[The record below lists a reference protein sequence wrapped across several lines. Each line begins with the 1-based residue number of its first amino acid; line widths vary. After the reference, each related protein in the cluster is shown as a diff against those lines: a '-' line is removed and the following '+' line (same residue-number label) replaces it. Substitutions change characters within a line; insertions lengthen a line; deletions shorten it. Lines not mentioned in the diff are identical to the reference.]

1 LLADGPRS
9 SRIRRDWSDGGA
21 RSPFG
26 RPSWP
31 FDRYLVPKGRGYD
44 TRMKIKVICTLGP
57 ASLDG
62 DVIRR
67 LDEQGVDLF
76 RINLSHTPL
85 EQVEPTIDFV
95 RRHSAVPISLDT
107 EGAQVRCGVVASEL
121 LLERGKKMIL
131 MADEVR
137 GSGESLTL
145 RPRSTFEALQ
155 VGSLVSIDFHGAALR
170 VTGVGDTSA
179 TAVVEQGGRIG
190 SNKAVAV
197 EPAPVLPALTAKD
210 QGAIEIGARKAIRHY
225 CLSFASSGDDV
236 ATLRRL
242 IPEGSS
248 IIAKIE
254 SRLGVRNMDGI
265 IASADAIIIDRGDLS
280 REVPLQHVPYY
291 QKAIVRRANRWNT
304 PLYVAT
310 NLLESMVT
318 NRRPTIAEA
327 NDIANTLLDGVHGLV
342 LAAETAIGIDPVGA
356 AAMISTAIEAFDR
369 ANIGALL
376 EEDRPAASA
385 PPLLPIQ

>member
-1 LLADGPRS
+1 
-9 SRIRRDWSDGGA
+9 
-21 RSPFG
+21 
-26 RPSWP
+26 
-31 FDRYLVPKGRGYD
+31 
-44 TRMKIKVICTLGP
+44 MKIKLICTLGP

-62 DVIRR
+62 DIIRS
-67 LDEQGVDLF
+67 LDQHGVDLF

-107 EGAQVRCGVVASEL
+107 EGPQVRCGVVGSDL
-121 LLERGKKMIL
+121 VLERGRTML
-131 MADEVR
+131 LVADEVQGNR
-137 GSGESLTL
+137 DRLTL
-145 RPRSTFEALQ
+145 RPRSTFEALA
-155 VGSLVSIDFHGAALR
+155 VGSLVSIDFHGAAMR
-170 VTGVGDTSA
+170 VTGIEDGAA

-190 SNKAVAV
+190 SNKAVSV
-197 EPAPVLPALTAKD
+197 DPAPALPPLTAKD
-210 QGAIEIGARKAIRHY
+210 VEAVAIGARKAVRHY

-236 ATLRRL
+236 ATLRAL
-242 IPEGSS
+242 LPEASL

-254 SRLGVRNMDGI
+254 SRAGVRNMDGI
-265 IASADAIIIDRGDLS
+265 IDAADAIIIDRGDLS
-280 REVPLQHVPYY
+280 REVALQHVPYY

-327 NDIANTLLDGVHGLV
+327 NDIANTLLDGVNGLV

-369 ANIGALL
+369 ANMGALL
-376 EEDRPAASA
+376 EEDRPLPSSPA
-385 PPLLPIQ
+385 LLPIQ